1 MSETMSILIL
11 EIDRM
16 GSQHRLD
23 GILYLRSQSKL
34 VFYPCAF
41 ETMASLFP
49 FIFRKIPIYT

>member
-11 EIDRM
+11 EIDRK

-23 GILYLRSQSKL
+23 GILYLRSQAKL
-34 VFYPCAF
+34 VFDPCAF

-49 FIFRKIPIYT
+49 FILLKIPIYT